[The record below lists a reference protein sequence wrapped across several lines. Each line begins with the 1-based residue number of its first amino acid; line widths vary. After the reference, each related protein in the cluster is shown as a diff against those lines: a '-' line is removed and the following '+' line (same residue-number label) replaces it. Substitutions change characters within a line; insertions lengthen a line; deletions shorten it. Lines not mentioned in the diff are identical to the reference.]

1 MDQVIVRN
9 VQTGEG
15 TTRDY
20 TPEELQQRADSIF
33 ITKLYKKVFHLYP
46 TAFRRDVTFE
56 NLGSGVEIVFWNTAK
71 LGAEPT
77 FAQLDSLV
85 TDAEI
90 ESCQKWKI
98 IRNERDKLLK
108 ESDYLILADA
118 PVDETQKQEWTTYRQ
133 ALRDIPQDYDSPDEV
148 VYPTKPK

>member
-1 MDQVIVRN
+1 ML
-9 VQTGEG
+9 GMSK
-15 TTRDY
+15 
-20 TPEELQQRADSIF
+20 TP
-33 ITKLYKKVFHLYP
+33 TY
-46 TAFRRDVTFE
+46 
-56 NLGSGVEIVFWNTAK
+56 WNTAK

-90 ESCQKWKI
+90 ESCQRWKI

-133 ALRDIPQDYDSPDEV
+133 VLRDIPQDYDSPDEV
-148 VYPTKPK
+148 VYPDKPE

>member
-1 MDQVIVRN
+1 MTVVQKNVI
-9 VQTGEG
+9 TGET

-20 TPEELQQRADSIF
+20 TPVELQQRADSIF
-33 ITKLYKKVFHLYP
+33 IRKLYRKVFHLYP
-46 TAFRRDVTFE
+46 TAIRRDVDFE
-56 NLGSGVEIVFWNTAK
+56 NLGSGVEIVSWNTAK

-133 ALRDIPQDYDSPDEV
+133 VLRDIPQDYDSPDDV
-148 VYPTKPK
+148 TYPDKPE

>member
-1 MDQVIVRN
+1 MAHYGNKIRTIYEPQGVVDADFSLEDTGGGTVI
-9 VQTGEG
+9 T
-15 TTRDY
+15 
-20 TPEELQQRADSIF
+20 
-33 ITKLYKKVFHLYP
+33 
-46 TAFRRDVTFE
+46 
-56 NLGSGVEIVFWNTAK
+56 FWNTGK

-90 ESCQKWKI
+90 ESCQRWKI
-98 IRNERDKLLK
+98 IRAERDKLLK

-118 PVDETQKQEWTTYRQ
+118 PVDETQKQEWATYRQ
-133 ALRDIPQDYDSPDEV
+133 ALRDIPQNYDSPDEV

>member
-1 MDQVIVRN
+1 MLVRERN
-9 VQTGEG
+9 VVTGV
-15 TTRDY
+15 TTERPY
-20 TPEELQQRADSIF
+20 TQDELDDIADNNF
-33 ITKLYKKVFHLYP
+33 IKKLLKKVIHLYP
-46 TAFRRDVTFE
+46 TVSRSDVTFD
-56 NLGSGVEIVFWNTAK
+56 NLGSGVEITYWNTAK
-71 LGAEPT
+71 LGAKPT

-90 ESCQKWKI
+90 ESCQRWKI

-148 VYPTKPK
+148 VYPDKPK

>member
-1 MDQVIVRN
+1 MLVRERN
-9 VQTGEG
+9 VVTGV
-15 TTRDY
+15 TTERPY
-20 TPEELQQRADSIF
+20 TQDELDDIADNNF
-33 ITKLYKKVFHLYP
+33 IKKLFKKVVHLYP
-46 TAFRRDVTFE
+46 TVLRSDVTFD
-56 NLGSGVEIVFWNTAK
+56 NLGSGVEITYWNTAK

-90 ESCQKWKI
+90 ESCQRWKI

-108 ESDYLILADA
+108 ESDYMILADA

-133 ALRDIPQDYDSPDEV
+133 VLRDIPQDYDSPDEV
-148 VYPTKPK
+148 VYPDKPE

>member
-1 MDQVIVRN
+1 MLVRERN
-9 VQTGEG
+9 VVTGV
-15 TTRDY
+15 TTERPY
-20 TPEELQQRADSIF
+20 TQDELDDIADNNF
-33 ITKLYKKVFHLYP
+33 IKKLLKKVVHLYP
-46 TAFRRDVTFE
+46 TVLRSDVNFD
-56 NLGSGVEIVFWNTAK
+56 NLGSGVEITYWNTAK
-71 LGAEPT
+71 LGAKPT

-90 ESCQKWKI
+90 ESCQRWKI

-148 VYPTKPK
+148 VYPDKPE